1 MKTRLFRYM
10 FFSFLLLILLLSA
23 CVKPNPQVVRIAFE
37 ELQEGAFYNG
47 SLMFNPSDP
56 SYSHLHKGTLIAFQ
70 DISYGWEDR
79 GDDLYILTIVNKK
92 FGYLYIRDVNQEHI
106 EYEYLVYDEDG
117 RIIEREDSVHLYMVE
132 GEASFSSASEGFGF
146 SAISYHTG
154 VNASNAAI
162 TNSYLLSFIHEL
174 PEAVPEDEISSKQK
188 FRRVVFRIQQPGI
201 TQTSR
206 YPKGVLA
213 ISTSSPKSH
222 VVNSSFYHR
231 ITNGDTDA
239 EDEMVFQKTDHLPEF
254 SPGDF
259 VLDGKHG
266 VVKMVESVDDS
277 DPAQIVLNT
286 VEAALED
293 ALGTVIIE
301 IEGDLTEILT
311 KYSDSDYVIDP
322 QSIRAE
328 MLRKEW
334 DVEIVDD
341 EEISAKIKNIFKL
354 SVDISI
360 SFHDSVD
367 KFSSSGRISFPMSL
381 ASLLSIDGIVGF
393 ENDDSYKLAEPS
405 VEFSVYGIP
414 VKVSVPLYFFYDVAA
429 TLAELKFEFGPE
441 LNLELGFNYDVGA
454 EVEYE
459 YKIIPK
465 GVHSWGHAS
474 GIFSHSEGID
484 LDYEYD
490 TCPYLTSEVGFKAY
504 PGVTIACV
512 LRPEME
518 TPFALRGSLENNIL
532 NLDLLVEG
540 HMQMK
545 LDVKFYDH
553 TWKFGKVF
561 EYTKQLYEKEL

>member
-1 MKTRLFRYM
+1 MRTRLLKYI
-10 FFSFLLLILLLSA
+10 FFSFLLLILFLSA
-23 CVKPNPQVVRIAFE
+23 CVKPDPQVVRIAFE

-70 DISYGWEDR
+70 DISYGWEEK
-79 GDDLYILTIVNKK
+79 GEDLYVPIIVNKK
-92 FGYLYIRDVNQEHI
+92 FGYLYIRDVYQEHI

-117 RIIEREDSVHLYMVE
+117 TIIEREDSVHLYMVE
-132 GEASFSSASEGFGF
+132 GEASFSSASEVSRF
-146 SAISYHTG
+146 SGISYHTG
-154 VNASNAAI
+154 VNASHEVI
-162 TNSYLLSFIHEL
+162 TNSCLLSFIHEI
-174 PEAVPEDEISSKQK
+174 PEATPEEEISPEQE
-188 FRRVVFRIQQPGI
+188 FRRVVFRIQQQGM
-201 TQTSR
+201 TQTSH
-206 YPKGVLA
+206 YPKGVVA

-239 EDEMVFQKTDHLPEF
+239 EDEMVFLKTDHLPEF

-259 VLDGKHG
+259 VLDGKYG
-266 VVKMVESVDDS
+266 VVKMVESVDYL
-277 DPAQIVLNT
+277 DPSRIVLNT

-301 IEGDLTEILT
+301 IEGDLNEILT
-311 KYSDSDYVIDP
+311 KYSDSDDLIDP

-341 EEISAKIKNIFKL
+341 EEISAKIRNIFKL

-381 ASLLSIDGIVGF
+381 ASLLSIEGIVGF

-405 VEFSVYGIP
+405 VEFSVSGIP
-414 VKVSVPLYFFYDVAA
+414 VKVSVPLYFYYEVAA
-429 TLAELKFEFGPE
+429 TLAELEFEFGPE

-454 EVEYE
+454 EVEYKW
-459 YKIIPK
+459 KIIPT

-490 TCPYLTSEVGFKAY
+490 TSPNLTSEVGFKAY

-553 TWKFGKVF
+553 TWKFGRVF
-561 EYTKQLYEKEL
+561 KYTKQLYEKEL

>member
-1 MKTRLFRYM
+1 MKTRLLKYV
-10 FFSFLLLILLLSA
+10 FFSFLLPILFLSA

-56 SYSHLHKGTLIAFQ
+56 SYSHLDKGTLIAFQ
-70 DISYGWEDR
+70 DITYGWEDR
-79 GDDLYILTIVNKK
+79 GDDLYIPIIVNKK
-92 FGYLYIRDVNQEHI
+92 FGYLYIRDVSQEHI
-106 EYEYLVYDEDG
+106 EYEYLVYGADG
-117 RIIEREDSVHLYMVE
+117 TIIEREDSVHLNMVE
-132 GEASFSSASEGFGF
+132 GEASFSSASEDSGF
-146 SAISYHTG
+146 SGVSYHTG
-154 VNASNAAI
+154 VNATHPVIA
-162 TNSYLLSFIHEL
+162 NSCLLSFIHEV
-174 PEAVPEDEISSKQK
+174 PEAISEEETSSKQE

-231 ITNGDTDA
+231 ITNGETDA
-239 EDEMVFQKTDHLPEF
+239 EDEMVFLKTDNLPEF
-254 SPGDF
+254 SRGDF
-259 VLDGKHG
+259 VLDGKYG

-277 DPAQIVLNT
+277 DPSRIVLNT

-301 IEGDLTEILT
+301 IEGDLAEILT
-311 KYSDSDYVIDP
+311 KYFDPADLIDP

-328 MLRKEW
+328 MLKKEW
-334 DVEIVDD
+334 DIEIVDD

-354 SVDISI
+354 YVDVSI

-405 VEFSVYGIP
+405 IEFSLSGIP
-414 VKVSVPLYFFYDVAA
+414 IKVSVPLYFFYDVAA
-429 TLAELKFEFGPE
+429 TLAELEFEFGPE
-441 LNLELGFNYDVGA
+441 LTLELGFNYDVGA
-454 EVEYE
+454 EVEYK
-459 YKIIPK
+459 YKIIPV
-465 GVHSWGHAS
+465 GVHSWGNAS

-484 LDYEYD
+484 LDYKYD
-490 TCPYLTSEVGFKAY
+490 TSPNLTSEVGFKAY

-518 TPFALRGSLENNIL
+518 IPFALRGSLENNIL
-532 NLDLLVEG
+532 DLDLLVEG
-540 HMQMK
+540 HMEMK

-553 TWKFGKVF
+553 TWKFGRVF
-561 EYTKQLYEKEL
+561 KHTRQLYEKEL

>member
-1 MKTRLFRYM
+1 MKTRLLKYV
-10 FFSFLLLILLLSA
+10 FFSFLLPILFLSA

-56 SYSHLHKGTLIAFQ
+56 SYSHLDKGTLIAFQ
-70 DISYGWEDR
+70 DITYGWEDR
-79 GDDLYILTIVNKK
+79 GDDLYIPIIVNKK
-92 FGYLYIRDVNQEHI
+92 FGYLYIRDVSQEHI
-106 EYEYLVYDEDG
+106 EYEYLVYGADG
-117 RIIEREDSVHLYMVE
+117 TIIEREDSVYLNMGE
-132 GEASFSSASEGFGF
+132 GEASFSSASEDSGF
-146 SAISYHTG
+146 SGVSYHTG
-154 VNASNAAI
+154 VNATHPVIA
-162 TNSYLLSFIHEL
+162 NSCLLSFIHEV
-174 PEAVPEDEISSKQK
+174 PEAVSEEETSSKQE
-188 FRRVVFRIQQPGI
+188 FRRVVFRIQQPGM

-231 ITNGDTDA
+231 ITNGETDA
-239 EDEMVFQKTDHLPEF
+239 EDEMVFLKTDNLPEF
-254 SPGDF
+254 WPGDF
-259 VLDGKHG
+259 VLDGKYG

-277 DPAQIVLNT
+277 DPSRIVLNT
-286 VEAALED
+286 VETALED

-301 IEGDLTEILT
+301 IEGDLAEILT
-311 KYSDSDYVIDP
+311 KYSDPADLIDP

-328 MLRKEW
+328 MLKKEW

-341 EEISAKIKNIFKL
+341 EEISAKIKNTFKL
-354 SVDISI
+354 YVDVSI

-490 TCPYLTSEVGFKAY
+490 TCPNLTSEVGFKAY

-518 TPFALRGSLENNIL
+518 IPFALRGSLENNIL
-532 NLDLLVEG
+532 DLDLLVEG
-540 HMQMK
+540 HMEMK

-553 TWKFGKVF
+553 TWKFGRVF
-561 EYTKQLYEKEL
+561 KHTRQLYEKEL